1 MVIQTQSEL
10 QTFLDKISSAS
21 VLFVDTEFVGEGRYY
36 PAVGAIQIAGD
47 GELALID
54 PLAIED
60 LAPLKNILLDPGIE
74 KVFHAAR
81 QDLAIFYC
89 LFGEPVT
96 PVFDTQIAAALLG
109 NEEQISFARLVE
121 RVTGTL
127 LRKSHSFTDWLRRPL
142 SPKQVEYALE
152 DVRYLAPV
160 YECLQAELQ
169 TRGRR
174 DWAREE
180 FHQLEEC
187 ARLNAVEP
195 RELFRQ
201 LRGADRLKGE
211 ELARLQNL
219 AAWREE
225 TAQAQNLPVGRIC
238 LDGVLMELARHP
250 RADLGELREVRGLHG
265 QQAERF
271 GRGLLQVLQQPLVE
285 PYPTLTRP
293 PALPSRLEPTVDF
306 LTLCLRSLAAENEI
320 SSGLLATRYDLTQI
334 ALSGEKAKV
343 PLLRGWRRQA
353 VGEEILQA
361 LQGKVTVHLRPKT
374 RQVELD
380 WQAPDSPG

>member
-1 MVIQTQSEL
+1 MVIQTQCEL
-10 QTFLDKISSAS
+10 QDFLHKISAAS

-54 PLAIED
+54 PLAVED
-60 LAPLKNILLDPGIE
+60 LTPLKKILLDAKIE

-81 QDLAIFYC
+81 QDLAIFYH
-89 LFGEPVT
+89 LFGAPVKSI
-96 PVFDTQIAAALLG
+96 FDTQLAAALLG

-121 RVTGTL
+121 RITDTH
-127 LRKSHSFTDWLRRPL
+127 LRKSHSFSDWLRRPL
-142 SPKQVEYALE
+142 SAKQVEYALE

-160 YECLQAELQ
+160 YEALREELQA
-169 TRGRR
+169 RGRLV
-174 DWAREE
+174 WAEEE
-180 FHQLEEC
+180 FRRLET
-187 ARLNAVEP
+187 AADFNHPDP

-201 LRGADRLKGE
+201 LRGAERLKGE

-219 AAWREE
+219 TAWREE

-250 RADLGELREVRGLHG
+250 RASLQELREVRGLNG
-265 QQAERF
+265 QQVERF
-271 GRGLLQVLQQPLVE
+271 GRGLLQVLQEPLAE
-285 PYPTLTRP
+285 PYPTITRSP
-293 PALPSRLEPTVDF
+293 TLASRLEPTVDF
-306 LTLCLRSLAAENEI
+306 LTLCLRSLAAENDI
-320 SSGLLATRYDLTQI
+320 SSGLLATRSDLTKI
-334 ALSGEKAKV
+334 VLLGEKAEV
-343 PLLRGWRRQA
+343 PLLQGWRRQA

-361 LQGKVTVHLRPKT
+361 LQGRVTIHLRPKT

-380 WQAPDSPG
+380 WQRPGEKS

>member
-1 MVIQTQSEL
+1 MIIQTQSDL
-10 QTFLDKISSAS
+10 QVFLDKIASAS

-47 GELALID
+47 GDMALID
-54 PLAIED
+54 PLAVED
-60 LAPLKNILLDPGIE
+60 LSPLKQILLNPKIE

-81 QDLAIFYC
+81 QDLAIFYH
-89 LFGEPVT
+89 LFEAPVT

-160 YECLQAELQ
+160 YESLREALQA
-169 TRGRR
+169 RGRLT
-174 DWAREE
+174 WAQEE
-180 FHQLEEC
+180 FRQLE
-187 ARLNAVEP
+187 ATALFADADP

-201 LRGADRLKGE
+201 LRGADRLRGE

-219 AAWREE
+219 VAWREA

-250 RADLGELREVRGLHG
+250 RTELAELREVRGLHG
-265 QQAERF
+265 QQVERF
-271 GRGLLQVLQQPLVE
+271 GKGLLQVLQETLSE
-285 PYPTLTRP
+285 PYPTITRP
-293 PALPSRLEPTVDF
+293 PALASRLEPTVDF

-320 SSGLLATRYDLTQI
+320 SSGLLATRSDLTRI
-334 ALSGEKAKV
+334 ALSGEKAEV
-343 PLLRGWRRQA
+343 PLLQGWRRQA

-361 LQGKVTVHLRPKT
+361 LQGKVTVHLVAKN
-374 RQVELD
+374 RQVKLD
-380 WQAPDSPG
+380 WQQPDRQP